1 MDSVVPAERL
11 RSTVSSDKSLAAKL
25 VVSKSKQA
33 ITASGSDAVFRGKNL
48 TRQRSAGAVR
58 KKRRGP
64 VLRGFV
70 VFLGVGTA
78 AGVCVILEA
87 ER

>member
-1 MDSVVPAERL
+1 VPAERL
-11 RSTVSSDKSLAAKL
+11 SSTVSSDKSLETKL
-25 VVSKSKQA
+25 VVSKSRQA
-33 ITASGSDAVFRGKNL
+33 ITVSGSDTVFQGKNL

-64 VLRGFV
+64 VLSGFAV
-70 VFLGVGTA
+70 LLGVGDA
-78 AGVCVILEA
+78 VGVCVILEA